1 MLIVHRSHVF
11 MRWAIAV
18 IVWMFAVVV
27 LAPLCF
33 FVIMVLA
40 GPHSSM
46 LPSAIQPAVLV
57 AGWMSVLV
65 GPVLLARLAW
75 RRASR

>member
-1 MLIVHRSHVF
+1 MK
-11 MRWAIAV
+11 RWAIAA
-18 IVWMFAVVV
+18 IVWLVAAAVLTPV
-27 LAPLCF
+27 CF
-33 FVIMVLA
+33 FVVLILA

-57 AGWMSVLV
+57 AGWIVVLV
-65 GPVLLARLAW
+65 GPVLLARGAW

>member
-1 MLIVHRSHVF
+1 
-11 MRWAIAV
+11 MRWAIVV
-18 IVWMFAVVV
+18 IVWMLSAVV

-33 FVIMVLA
+33 FVVMVLA

-57 AGWMSVLV
+57 AGWMLFLV
-65 GPVLLARLAW
+65 GPVLLARVAW
-75 RRASR
+75 RRASRWSAW